1 MKQFVILSLVLLSL
15 AAACSVLTL
24 QPANFSWPLE
34 SVLPVDNEGNVVEDR
49 HSVEFNAFG
58 LFYDEFQDSLAY
70 MDKEIRMIRDNQ
82 GLYFITASK
91 FKNVY
96 VFRANEGTLE
106 LNKKIFISDFGID
119 KPAFNQ
125 RNPYIEL
132 IDGEK
137 KINLT
142 SEGIDGGAK

>member
-1 MKQFVILSLVLLSL
+1 MRRFLILSLVFLSL
-15 AAACSVLTL
+15 TAACSVLTL
-24 QPANFSWPLE
+24 QPVNFSWPLE
-34 SVLPVDNEGNVVEDR
+34 SVLPIDENGNVSEDR
-49 HSVEFNAFG
+49 YSIEFNTAG
-58 LFYDEFQDSLAY
+58 LYYEEFQDSLSY
-70 MDKEIRMIRDNQ
+70 KGKELRLIRNHQ

-96 VFRANEGTLE
+96 VFRANEETLV
-106 LNKKIFISDFGID
+106 LNAKIFISEFGID

-137 KINLT
+137 KINLS
-142 SEGIDGGAK
+142 SEGIEGGAK